1 MKLGKIHRRCL
12 LLLFAVVFLCTS
24 CRNLRVA
31 AMIALTKVEGEL
43 ELIDRRGKDVLP
55 KENLH
60 LFDGSIMATHEQSYA
75 WMNLD
80 SKRLVKLDQESQMEI
95 RKNRKKLEI
104 VMQYGSLFFNIEK
117 PLEKD
122 ESLDIRTSSMMVG
135 IRGTCGWVTV
145 EDETLLHVY
154 LLKGKVECSVF
165 DKEGNVL
172 ASEILT
178 AGQAA
183 RLALDGDI
191 ASITVTK
198 EFDIQD
204 IPDFVME
211 EIEGNEELMKT
222 IQKQGANDTDSSRG
236 ESDEMPTNTNGA
248 DNPSGTDDNQENMA
262 DQETITDQ
270 ETENDQ
276 ESEADQE
283 NETGQETTTAQETET
298 GQETTTAQET
308 TAGQETTTS
317 PESATSQETTTS
329 PESTTGQETT
339 AAPETTAGQSI
350 REQYSAIVAQA
361 SSYEYNTWGEFTG
374 YSYTLYQEESFSVP
388 TLILRKGAQDRIGY
402 LLFRYD
408 TLTGTTSQ
416 VGTDTVTRFEF
427 PSHEFINNIT
437 DWHQTTDTSA
447 LNALAF

>member
-31 AMIALTKVEGEL
+31 ATIALTKVEGEL

-60 LFDGSIMATHEQSYA
+60 LFDGSIMATHKQSYA

-95 RKNRKKLEI
+95 QKNKKKLEI

-183 RLALDGDI
+183 RLVLDGDI

-222 IQKQGANDTDSSRG
+222 IQKQEANDTDSSRS
-236 ESDEMPTNTNGA
+236 ESDEMPTNANGA
-248 DNPSGTDDNQENMA
+248 DNPSATDDNQENAA

-270 ETENDQ
+270 ETDN
-276 ESEADQE
+276 
-283 NETGQETTTAQETET
+283 AQETET
-298 GQETTTAQET
+298 GQETTTAQESAAGQET
-308 TAGQETTTS
+308 TTAQESAAGQETTTS
-317 PESATSQETTTS
+317 QESATA
-329 PESTTGQETT
+329 QETT

-447 LNALAF
+447 LNSLAF

>member
-31 AMIALTKVEGEL
+31 ATIALTKVEGEL

-60 LFDGSIMATHEQSYA
+60 LFDGSIMATHKQSYA

-222 IQKQGANDTDSSRG
+222 IQKQEANDTDSSRS
-236 ESDEMPTNTNGA
+236 ESDEMPTNANGA
-248 DNPSGTDDNQENMA
+248 DNPSATDDNQENAA

-270 ETENDQ
+270 ETDNAQ
-276 ESEADQE
+276 ET
-283 NETGQETTTAQETET
+283 ETGQETTAAQETET
-298 GQETTTAQET
+298 GQETTTAQESA
-308 TAGQETTTS
+308 AGQETTTS
-317 PESATSQETTTS
+317 PESATA
-329 PESTTGQETT
+329 QETT

-437 DWHQTTDTSA
+437 DWHQTTDTRA

>member
-31 AMIALTKVEGEL
+31 ATIALTKVEGEL

-60 LFDGSIMATHEQSYA
+60 LFDGSIMATHKQSYA

-308 TAGQETTTS
+308 TAGQ
-317 PESATSQETTTS
+317 
-329 PESTTGQETT
+329 
-339 AAPETTAGQSI
+339 SI

>member
-31 AMIALTKVEGEL
+31 ATIALTKVEGEL

-60 LFDGSIMATHEQSYA
+60 LFDGSIMATHKQSYA

-222 IQKQGANDTDSSRG
+222 IQKQEANDTDSSRS
-236 ESDEMPTNTNGA
+236 ESDEMPTNANGA
-248 DNPSGTDDNQENMA
+248 DNPSAADDNQENTA
-262 DQETITDQ
+262 DQEADNAQETETDQ
-270 ETENDQ
+270 ETT
-276 ESEADQE
+276 AAQE
-283 NETGQETTTAQETET
+283 NETGQETTTAQESAA
-298 GQETTTAQET
+298 GQETTTAQESA
-308 TAGQETTTS
+308 AGQETTTS
-317 PESATSQETTTS
+317 PESATA
-329 PESTTGQETT
+329 QETT

-447 LNALAF
+447 LNSLAF

>member
-31 AMIALTKVEGEL
+31 ATIALTKVEGEL

-60 LFDGSIMATHEQSYA
+60 LFDGSIMATHKQSYA

-172 ASEILT
+172 AFEILT

-183 RLALDGDI
+183 RLVLDGDI

-222 IQKQGANDTDSSRG
+222 IQKQEANDTDSSRS
-236 ESDEMPTNTNGA
+236 ESDEMPTNANGA
-248 DNPSGTDDNQENMA
+248 DNPSAADDNQENTA
-262 DQETITDQ
+262 DQEADNAQETETDQ
-270 ETENDQ
+270 ETTAAQ
-276 ESEADQE
+276 ES
-283 NETGQETTTAQETET
+283 ETGQETTTAQES
-298 GQETTTAQET
+298 A
-308 TAGQETTTS
+308 AGQETTTS
-317 PESATSQETTTS
+317 PESATA
-329 PESTTGQETT
+329 QETT

-447 LNALAF
+447 LNSLAF

>member
-31 AMIALTKVEGEL
+31 ATIALTKVEGEL

-60 LFDGSIMATHEQSYA
+60 LFDGSIMATHKQSYA

-248 DNPSGTDDNQENMA
+248 DNT
-262 DQETITDQ
+262 
-270 ETENDQ
+270 
-276 ESEADQE
+276 
-283 NETGQETTTAQETET
+283 
-298 GQETTTAQET
+298 
-308 TAGQETTTS
+308 
-317 PESATSQETTTS
+317 
-329 PESTTGQETT
+329 
-339 AAPETTAGQSI
+339 
-350 REQYSAIVAQA
+350 
-361 SSYEYNTWGEFTG
+361 
-374 YSYTLYQEESFSVP
+374 
-388 TLILRKGAQDRIGY
+388 
-402 LLFRYD
+402 
-408 TLTGTTSQ
+408 
-416 VGTDTVTRFEF
+416 
-427 PSHEFINNIT
+427 
-437 DWHQTTDTSA
+437 
-447 LNALAF
+447 

>member
-31 AMIALTKVEGEL
+31 ATIALTKVEGEL

-60 LFDGSIMATHEQSYA
+60 LFDGSIMATHKQSYA

-178 AGQAA
+178 AGQVA

-222 IQKQGANDTDSSRG
+222 IQKQEANDTDSSRS
-236 ESDEMPTNTNGA
+236 ESDEMPTNANGA
-248 DNPSGTDDNQENMA
+248 DNPSAADDNQENTA
-262 DQETITDQ
+262 DQETDNAQ
-270 ETENDQ
+270 ET
-276 ESEADQE
+276 
-283 NETGQETTTAQETET
+283 ETGQETTAAQETET
-298 GQETTTAQET
+298 GQETTTAQESAAGQET
-308 TAGQETTTS
+308 TTAQESAAGQETTTS
-317 PESATSQETTTS
+317 PESATA
-329 PESTTGQETT
+329 QETT

-447 LNALAF
+447 LNSLAF

>member
-31 AMIALTKVEGEL
+31 ATIALTKVEGEL

-60 LFDGSIMATHEQSYA
+60 LFDGSIMATHKQSYA

-145 EDETLLHVY
+145 ENEKLLLVY
-154 LLKGKVECSVF
+154 LLKGRVECSVF
-165 DKEGNVL
+165 DKDGNIL

-183 RLALDGDI
+183 RLAFDGDT
-191 ASITVTK
+191 ASVTVIK
-198 EFDIQD
+198 EFDIQE

-222 IQKQGANDTDSSRG
+222 IQKQGADDTDSLEA
-236 ESDEMPTNTNGA
+236 ESDEMPTDTNGA
-248 DNPSGTDDNQENMA
+248 AHRPGTDENQEIVA

-270 ETENDQ
+270 ETETSQ
-276 ESEADQE
+276 ETAADQE
-283 NETGQETTTAQETET
+283 TSAGQETTTAQETET
-298 GQETTTAQET
+298 
-308 TAGQETTTS
+308 S
-317 PESATSQETTTS
+317 
-329 PESTTGQETT
+329 QETT
-339 AAPETTAGQSI
+339 AARETTAGQSM

-361 SSYEYNTWGEFTG
+361 SSYEYNTWGEITG

-388 TLILRKGAQDRIGY
+388 TLILRKNAMDRIGY

-416 VGTDTVTRFEF
+416 VGTDSATRFEF
-427 PSHEFINNIT
+427 PSHGFINNIT
-437 DWHQTTDTSA
+437 DWHQTTDSSA
-447 LNALAF
+447 LNSLAF

>member
-31 AMIALTKVEGEL
+31 ATIALTKVEGEL

-60 LFDGSIMATHEQSYA
+60 LFDGSIMATHKQSYA

-95 RKNRKKLEI
+95 QKNKKKLEI

-183 RLALDGDI
+183 RLVLDGDI

-222 IQKQGANDTDSSRG
+222 IQKQEANDTDSSRS
-236 ESDEMPTNTNGA
+236 ESDEMPTNANGA
-248 DNPSGTDDNQENMA
+248 DNPSATDDNQENAA

-270 ETENDQ
+270 ETDN
-276 ESEADQE
+276 
-283 NETGQETTTAQETET
+283 AQETET
-298 GQETTTAQET
+298 GQETTTAQESA
-308 TAGQETTTS
+308 AGQETTTS
-317 PESATSQETTTS
+317 PESATA
-329 PESTTGQETT
+329 QETT

-447 LNALAF
+447 LNSLAF

>member
-12 LLLFAVVFLCTS
+12 LLLFVVVFLCTS

-31 AMIALTKVEGEL
+31 ATIALTKVEGEL

-60 LFDGSIMATHEQSYA
+60 LFDGSIMATHKQSYA

-95 RKNRKKLEI
+95 QKNRKKLEI

-222 IQKQGANDTDSSRG
+222 IQKQEANDTDSSRS
-236 ESDEMPTNTNGA
+236 ESDEMPTNANGA
-248 DNPSGTDDNQENMA
+248 DNPSAADDNQENAA

-270 ETENDQ
+270 ETDNAQ
-276 ESEADQE
+276 ET
-283 NETGQETTTAQETET
+283 ETGQETTAAQETET
-298 GQETTTAQET
+298 GQETTTTQESATGQET
-308 TAGQETTTS
+308 TTAQESAAGQETTTS
-317 PESATSQETTTS
+317 PESATA
-329 PESTTGQETT
+329 QETT

-408 TLTGTTSQ
+408 TLTRTTSQ

-447 LNALAF
+447 LNSLAF

>member
-31 AMIALTKVEGEL
+31 ATIALTKVEGEL

-60 LFDGSIMATHEQSYA
+60 LFDGSIMATHKQSYA

-95 RKNRKKLEI
+95 QKNKKKLEI

-183 RLALDGDI
+183 RLVLDGDI

-222 IQKQGANDTDSSRG
+222 IQKQEANDTDSSRS
-236 ESDEMPTNTNGA
+236 ESDEMPTNANGA
-248 DNPSGTDDNQENMA
+248 DNPSATDDNQENAA

-270 ETENDQ
+270 ETDN
-276 ESEADQE
+276 
-283 NETGQETTTAQETET
+283 AQETET
-298 GQETTTAQET
+298 GQETTTAQESAAGQET
-308 TAGQETTTS
+308 TTAQESAAGQETTTS
-317 PESATSQETTTS
+317 PESATA
-329 PESTTGQETT
+329 QETT

-447 LNALAF
+447 LNSLAF

>member
-31 AMIALTKVEGEL
+31 ATIALTKVEGEL

-60 LFDGSIMATHEQSYA
+60 LFDGSIMATHKQSYA

-95 RKNRKKLEI
+95 QKNRKKLEI

-183 RLALDGDI
+183 RLVLDGDI

-222 IQKQGANDTDSSRG
+222 IQKQEANDTDSSRS
-236 ESDEMPTNTNGA
+236 ESDEMPTNANGA
-248 DNPSGTDDNQENMA
+248 DNPSATDDNQENAA

-270 ETENDQ
+270 ETDNAQ
-276 ESEADQE
+276 ET
-283 NETGQETTTAQETET
+283 ETGQETTAAQETET
-298 GQETTTAQET
+298 GQETTTAQESA
-308 TAGQETTTS
+308 AGQETTTS
-317 PESATSQETTTS
+317 PESATA
-329 PESTTGQETT
+329 QETT

-402 LLFRYD
+402 LLFSYD

-447 LNALAF
+447 LNSLAF

>member
-31 AMIALTKVEGEL
+31 ATIALTKVEGEL

-60 LFDGSIMATHEQSYA
+60 LFDGSIMATHKQSYA

-95 RKNRKKLEI
+95 QKNKKKLEI

-183 RLALDGDI
+183 RLVLDGDI

-222 IQKQGANDTDSSRG
+222 IQKQEANDTDSSRS
-236 ESDEMPTNTNGA
+236 ESDEMPTNANGA
-248 DNPSGTDDNQENMA
+248 DNPSATDDNQENAA

-270 ETENDQ
+270 ETDN
-276 ESEADQE
+276 
-283 NETGQETTTAQETET
+283 AQETET
-298 GQETTTAQET
+298 GQETTTAQESAAGQET
-308 TAGQETTTS
+308 TTAQESAAGQETTTS
-317 PESATSQETTTS
+317 PESATA
-329 PESTTGQETT
+329 QETT

>member
-31 AMIALTKVEGEL
+31 ATIALTKVEGEL

-60 LFDGSIMATHEQSYA
+60 LFDGSIMATHKQSYA

-95 RKNRKKLEI
+95 QKNRKKLEI

-183 RLALDGDI
+183 RLAFDGDV

-222 IQKQGANDTDSSRG
+222 IQKQEANDTDSSRS
-236 ESDEMPTNTNGA
+236 ESDEMPTNANGA
-248 DNPSGTDDNQENMA
+248 DNPSATDDNQENAA

-270 ETENDQ
+270 ETDNAQ
-276 ESEADQE
+276 ET
-283 NETGQETTTAQETET
+283 ETGQETTAAQETET
-298 GQETTTAQET
+298 GQETTTAQESATGQET
-308 TAGQETTTS
+308 TTAQESAAGQETTTS
-317 PESATSQETTTS
+317 PESATA
-329 PESTTGQETT
+329 QETT

-447 LNALAF
+447 LNSLAF

>member
-31 AMIALTKVEGEL
+31 ATIALTKVEGEL

-60 LFDGSIMATHEQSYA
+60 LFDGSIMATHKQSYA

-104 VMQYGSLFFNIEK
+104 AMQYGSLFFNIEK

-183 RLALDGDI
+183 RLVLDGDI

-222 IQKQGANDTDSSRG
+222 IQKQEANDTDSSRS
-236 ESDEMPTNTNGA
+236 ESDEMPTNANGA
-248 DNPSGTDDNQENMA
+248 DNPSAADDNQENTS
-262 DQETITDQ
+262 DQETDNAQETETDQ
-270 ETENDQ
+270 ETTAAQ
-276 ESEADQE
+276 ES
-283 NETGQETTTAQETET
+283 ETGQETTTAQES
-298 GQETTTAQET
+298 A
-308 TAGQETTTS
+308 AGQETTTS
-317 PESATSQETTTS
+317 PESATA
-329 PESTTGQETT
+329 QETT

-447 LNALAF
+447 LNSLAF

>member
-1 MKLGKIHRRCL
+1 MKLGKIHHRCL

-31 AMIALTKVEGEL
+31 ATIALTKVEGEL

-95 RKNRKKLEI
+95 QKNRKKLEI

-183 RLALDGDI
+183 RLTLDGDI

-222 IQKQGANDTDSSRG
+222 IQKQEANDTDSSRS
-236 ESDEMPTNTNGA
+236 ESDEMPTNANGA
-248 DNPSGTDDNQENMA
+248 DNPSAADDNQENTA
-262 DQETITDQ
+262 DQETDNAQETETDQ
-270 ETENDQ
+270 ETTAAQ
-276 ESEADQE
+276 ES
-283 NETGQETTTAQETET
+283 ETGQETTTAQES
-298 GQETTTAQET
+298 A
-308 TAGQETTTS
+308 AGQETTTS
-317 PESATSQETTTS
+317 PESATA
-329 PESTTGQETT
+329 QETT

-447 LNALAF
+447 LNSLAF

>member
-1 MKLGKIHRRCL
+1 MKLGKIHHRCL

-31 AMIALTKVEGEL
+31 ATIALTKVEGEL

-60 LFDGSIMATHEQSYA
+60 LFDGSIMATHKQSYA

-104 VMQYGSLFFNIEK
+104 AMQYGSLFFNIEK

-222 IQKQGANDTDSSRG
+222 IQKQEANDTDSSRS
-236 ESDEMPTNTNGA
+236 ESDEMPTNANGA
-248 DNPSGTDDNQENMA
+248 DNPSAADDNQENTA
-262 DQETITDQ
+262 DQETDNAQETETDQ
-270 ETENDQ
+270 ETTAAQ
-276 ESEADQE
+276 ES
-283 NETGQETTTAQETET
+283 ETGQETTTAQES
-298 GQETTTAQET
+298 A
-308 TAGQETTTS
+308 AGQETTTS
-317 PESATSQETTTS
+317 PESATA
-329 PESTTGQETT
+329 QETT

-447 LNALAF
+447 LNSLAF

>member
-31 AMIALTKVEGEL
+31 ATIALTKVEGEL

-60 LFDGSIMATHEQSYA
+60 LFDGSIMATHKQSYA

-222 IQKQGANDTDSSRG
+222 IQKQEANDTDSSRS
-236 ESDEMPTNTNGA
+236 ESDEMPTNANGA
-248 DNPSGTDDNQENMA
+248 DNPSAADDNQENTA
-262 DQETITDQ
+262 DQEADNAQETETDQ
-270 ETENDQ
+270 ETTAAQ
-276 ESEADQE
+276 ES
-283 NETGQETTTAQETET
+283 ETGQETTTAQESAA
-298 GQETTTAQET
+298 GQETTTAQESA
-308 TAGQETTTS
+308 AGQETTTS
-317 PESATSQETTTS
+317 PESATA
-329 PESTTGQETT
+329 QETT

-447 LNALAF
+447 LNSLAF

>member
-31 AMIALTKVEGEL
+31 ATIALTKVEGEL

-60 LFDGSIMATHEQSYA
+60 LFDGSIMATHKQSYA

-104 VMQYGSLFFNIEK
+104 TVQYGSLFFNIEK

-222 IQKQGANDTDSSRG
+222 IQKQEANDTDSSRS
-236 ESDEMPTNTNGA
+236 ESDEMPTNANGA
-248 DNPSGTDDNQENMA
+248 DNPSATDDNQENAA

-270 ETENDQ
+270 ETDNAQ
-276 ESEADQE
+276 ET
-283 NETGQETTTAQETET
+283 ETGQETTAAQETET
-298 GQETTTAQET
+298 GQETTTAQESA
-308 TAGQETTTS
+308 AGQETTTS
-317 PESATSQETTTS
+317 PESATA
-329 PESTTGQETT
+329 QETT

-447 LNALAF
+447 LNSLAF

>member
-31 AMIALTKVEGEL
+31 ATIALTKVEGEL

-60 LFDGSIMATHEQSYA
+60 LFDGSIMATHKQSYA

-95 RKNRKKLEI
+95 QKNKKKLEI

-183 RLALDGDI
+183 RLVLDGDI

-222 IQKQGANDTDSSRG
+222 IQKQEANDTDSSRS
-236 ESDEMPTNTNGA
+236 ESDEMPTNANGA
-248 DNPSGTDDNQENMA
+248 DNPSATDDNQENAA

-270 ETENDQ
+270 ETDN
-276 ESEADQE
+276 
-283 NETGQETTTAQETET
+283 AQETET
-298 GQETTTAQET
+298 GQETTTAQESAAGQET
-308 TAGQETTTS
+308 TTAQESAAGQETTTS
-317 PESATSQETTTS
+317 PESATA
-329 PESTTGQETT
+329 QETT

-402 LLFRYD
+402 LLFRYN

-447 LNALAF
+447 LNSLAF

>member
-31 AMIALTKVEGEL
+31 ATIALTKVEGEL

-60 LFDGSIMATHEQSYA
+60 LFDGSIMATHKQSYA

-222 IQKQGANDTDSSRG
+222 IQKQEANDTDSSRS
-236 ESDEMPTNTNGA
+236 ESDEMPTNANGA
-248 DNPSGTDDNQENMA
+248 DNPSATDDNQENAA

-270 ETENDQ
+270 ETDN
-276 ESEADQE
+276 
-283 NETGQETTTAQETET
+283 AQETET
-298 GQETTTAQET
+298 GQETTTAQESAAGQET
-308 TAGQETTTS
+308 TTAQESAAGQETTTS
-317 PESATSQETTTS
+317 PESATA
-329 PESTTGQETT
+329 QETT

>member
-31 AMIALTKVEGEL
+31 ATIALTKVEGEL

-104 VMQYGSLFFNIEK
+104 TVQYGSLFFNIEK

-222 IQKQGANDTDSSRG
+222 IQKQEANDTDSSRS
-236 ESDEMPTNTNGA
+236 ESDEMPTNANGA
-248 DNPSGTDDNQENMA
+248 DNPSATDDNQENAA

-270 ETENDQ
+270 ETDNAQ
-276 ESEADQE
+276 ET
-283 NETGQETTTAQETET
+283 ETGQETTAAQETET
-298 GQETTTAQET
+298 GQETTTAQESA
-308 TAGQETTTS
+308 AGQETTTS
-317 PESATSQETTTS
+317 PESATA
-329 PESTTGQETT
+329 QETT

-447 LNALAF
+447 LNSLAF

>member
-31 AMIALTKVEGEL
+31 ATIALTKVEGEL

-60 LFDGSIMATHEQSYA
+60 LFDGSIMATHKQSYA

-248 DNPSGTDDNQENMA
+248 
-262 DQETITDQ
+262 
-270 ETENDQ
+270 ENDQ

-317 PESATSQETTTS
+317 PESATGQETTTS

>member
-31 AMIALTKVEGEL
+31 ATIALTKVEGEL

-60 LFDGSIMATHEQSYA
+60 LFDGSIMATHKQSYA

-222 IQKQGANDTDSSRG
+222 IQKQEANDTDSSRS
-236 ESDEMPTNTNGA
+236 ESDEMPTNANGA
-248 DNPSGTDDNQENMA
+248 DNPSATDDNQENAA

-270 ETENDQ
+270 ETDNAQ
-276 ESEADQE
+276 ET
-283 NETGQETTTAQETET
+283 ETGQETTAAQETET
-298 GQETTTAQET
+298 GQETTTAQESATGQET
-308 TAGQETTTS
+308 TTAQESAAGQETTTS
-317 PESATSQETTTS
+317 PESATA
-329 PESTTGQETT
+329 QETT

-447 LNALAF
+447 LNSLAF

>member
-31 AMIALTKVEGEL
+31 ATIALTKVEGEL

-60 LFDGSIMATHEQSYA
+60 LFDGSIMATHKQSYA

-104 VMQYGSLFFNIEK
+104 AMQYGSLFFNIEK

-222 IQKQGANDTDSSRG
+222 IQKQEANDTDSSRS
-236 ESDEMPTNTNGA
+236 ESDEMPTNANGA
-248 DNPSGTDDNQENMA
+248 DNPSAADDNQENTA
-262 DQETITDQ
+262 DQETDNAQ
-270 ETENDQ
+270 ET
-276 ESEADQE
+276 
-283 NETGQETTTAQETET
+283 ETGQETTAAQETET
-298 GQETTTAQET
+298 GQETTTAQESAAGQET
-308 TAGQETTTS
+308 TTAQESAAGQETTTS
-317 PESATSQETTTS
+317 PESATA
-329 PESTTGQETT
+329 QETT

-447 LNALAF
+447 LNSLAF

>member
-31 AMIALTKVEGEL
+31 ATIALTKVEGEL

-60 LFDGSIMATHEQSYA
+60 LFDGSIMATHKQSYA

-104 VMQYGSLFFNIEK
+104 AMQYGSLFFNIEK

-222 IQKQGANDTDSSRG
+222 IQKQEANDTDSSRS
-236 ESDEMPTNTNGA
+236 ESDEMPTNANGA
-248 DNPSGTDDNQENMA
+248 DNPSAADDNQENTA
-262 DQETITDQ
+262 DQETDNAQ
-270 ETENDQ
+270 ET
-276 ESEADQE
+276 
-283 NETGQETTTAQETET
+283 ETGQETTAAQETET
-298 GQETTTAQET
+298 GQETTTAQESA
-308 TAGQETTTS
+308 AGQETTTS
-317 PESATSQETTTS
+317 PESATA
-329 PESTTGQETT
+329 QETT

-447 LNALAF
+447 LNSLAF

>member
-31 AMIALTKVEGEL
+31 ATIALTKVEGEL

-60 LFDGSIMATHEQSYA
+60 LFDGSIMATHKQSYA

-172 ASEILT
+172 AFEILT

-183 RLALDGDI
+183 RLVLDGDI

-222 IQKQGANDTDSSRG
+222 IQKQEANDTDSSRS
-236 ESDEMPTNTNGA
+236 ESDEMPTNANGA
-248 DNPSGTDDNQENMA
+248 DNPSAADDNQENTA
-262 DQETITDQ
+262 DQEADNAQETETDQ
-270 ETENDQ
+270 ETTAAQ
-276 ESEADQE
+276 ES
-283 NETGQETTTAQETET
+283 ETGQETTTAQESAA
-298 GQETTTAQET
+298 GQETTTAQESA
-308 TAGQETTTS
+308 AGQETTTS
-317 PESATSQETTTS
+317 PESATA
-329 PESTTGQETT
+329 QETT

-447 LNALAF
+447 LNSLAF

>member
-31 AMIALTKVEGEL
+31 ATIALTKVEGEL

-60 LFDGSIMATHEQSYA
+60 LFDGSIMATHKQSYA

-172 ASEILT
+172 AFEILT

-183 RLALDGDI
+183 RLVLDGDI

-211 EIEGNEELMKT
+211 EIEGNKELMKT
-222 IQKQGANDTDSSRG
+222 IQKQEANDTDSSRS
-236 ESDEMPTNTNGA
+236 ESDEMPTNANGA
-248 DNPSGTDDNQENMA
+248 DNPSAADDNQENTA
-262 DQETITDQ
+262 DQEADNAQETETDQ
-270 ETENDQ
+270 ETTAAQ
-276 ESEADQE
+276 ES
-283 NETGQETTTAQETET
+283 ETGQETTTAQESAA
-298 GQETTTAQET
+298 GQETTTAQESA
-308 TAGQETTTS
+308 AGQETTTS
-317 PESATSQETTTS
+317 PESATA
-329 PESTTGQETT
+329 QETT

-447 LNALAF
+447 LNSLAF

>member
-31 AMIALTKVEGEL
+31 ATIALTKVEGEL

-60 LFDGSIMATHEQSYA
+60 LFDGSIMATHKQSYA

-222 IQKQGANDTDSSRG
+222 IQKQEANDTDSSRS
-236 ESDEMPTNTNGA
+236 ESDEMPTNANGA
-248 DNPSGTDDNQENMA
+248 DNPSATDDNQENAA

-270 ETENDQ
+270 ETDNAQ
-276 ESEADQE
+276 ET
-283 NETGQETTTAQETET
+283 ETGQETTAAQETET
-298 GQETTTAQET
+298 GQETTTAQESA
-308 TAGQETTTS
+308 AGQETTTS
-317 PESATSQETTTS
+317 PESATA
-329 PESTTGQETT
+329 QETT

-447 LNALAF
+447 LNSLAF

>member
-31 AMIALTKVEGEL
+31 ATIALTKVEGEL

-60 LFDGSIMATHEQSYA
+60 LFDGSIMATHKQSYA

-283 NETGQETTTAQETET
+283 NETGQETT
-298 GQETTTAQET
+298 
-308 TAGQETTTS
+308 
-317 PESATSQETTTS
+317 
-329 PESTTGQETT
+329 

>member
-31 AMIALTKVEGEL
+31 ATIALTKVEGEL

-60 LFDGSIMATHEQSYA
+60 LFDGSIMATHKQSYA

-222 IQKQGANDTDSSRG
+222 IQKQEANDTDSSRS
-236 ESDEMPTNTNGA
+236 ESDEMPTNANGA
-248 DNPSGTDDNQENMA
+248 DNPSAADDNQENTA
-262 DQETITDQ
+262 DQETDNAQ
-270 ETENDQ
+270 ET
-276 ESEADQE
+276 
-283 NETGQETTTAQETET
+283 ETGQETTAAQETET
-298 GQETTTAQET
+298 GQETTTAQESAAGQET
-308 TAGQETTTS
+308 TTAQESAAGQETTTS
-317 PESATSQETTTS
+317 PESATA
-329 PESTTGQETT
+329 QETT

-447 LNALAF
+447 LNSLAF

>member
-31 AMIALTKVEGEL
+31 ATIALTKVEGEL

-60 LFDGSIMATHEQSYA
+60 LFDGSIMATHKQSYA

-95 RKNRKKLEI
+95 QKNRKKLEI

-183 RLALDGDI
+183 RLVLDGDI

-222 IQKQGANDTDSSRG
+222 IQKQEANDTDSSRS
-236 ESDEMPTNTNGA
+236 ESDEMPTNANGA
-248 DNPSGTDDNQENMA
+248 DNPSATDDNQENAA

-270 ETENDQ
+270 ETDNAQ
-276 ESEADQE
+276 ET
-283 NETGQETTTAQETET
+283 ETGQETTAAQETET
-298 GQETTTAQET
+298 GQETTTAQESATGQET
-308 TAGQETTTS
+308 TTAQESAAGQETTTS
-317 PESATSQETTTS
+317 PESATA
-329 PESTTGQETT
+329 QETT

-447 LNALAF
+447 LNSLAF

>member
-1 MKLGKIHRRCL
+1 M
-12 LLLFAVVFLCTS
+12 
-24 CRNLRVA
+24 
-31 AMIALTKVEGEL
+31 
-43 ELIDRRGKDVLP
+43 
-55 KENLH
+55 
-60 LFDGSIMATHEQSYA
+60 
-75 WMNLD
+75 
-80 SKRLVKLDQESQMEI
+80 
-95 RKNRKKLEI
+95 
-104 VMQYGSLFFNIEK
+104 
-117 PLEKD
+117 
-122 ESLDIRTSSMMVG
+122 
-135 IRGTCGWVTV
+135 
-145 EDETLLHVY
+145 LLHVY

-178 AGQAA
+178 AGQVA

-222 IQKQGANDTDSSRG
+222 IQKQEANDTDSSRS
-236 ESDEMPTNTNGA
+236 ESDEMPTNANGA
-248 DNPSGTDDNQENMA
+248 DNPSAADDNQENTA
-262 DQETITDQ
+262 DQETDNAQETETDQ
-270 ETENDQ
+270 ETTAAQ
-276 ESEADQE
+276 ES
-283 NETGQETTTAQETET
+283 ETGQETTTAQESAA
-298 GQETTTAQET
+298 GQETTTAQESA
-308 TAGQETTTS
+308 AGQETTTS
-317 PESATSQETTTS
+317 SESATA
-329 PESTTGQETT
+329 QETT

-447 LNALAF
+447 LNSLAF

>member
-1 MKLGKIHRRCL
+1 MKLGKIHGRGL

-31 AMIALTKVEGEL
+31 TTIALTKVEGEL

-95 RKNRKKLEI
+95 QKKRKKLEI

-145 EDETLLHVY
+145 ENEKLLLVY
-154 LLKGKVECSVF
+154 LLKGRVECSVF
-165 DKEGNVL
+165 DKDGNIL

-183 RLALDGDI
+183 RLALDGDT
-191 ASITVTK
+191 ASVTVIK
-198 EFDIQD
+198 EFDIQE

-222 IQKQGANDTDSSRG
+222 IQKQGADDTDSLKT
-236 ESDEMPTNTNGA
+236 ESDEMPADSNGA
-248 DNPSGTDDNQENMA
+248 DHRPGTDENQEIVA

-270 ETENDQ
+270 ETESGQ
-276 ESEADQE
+276 ETAADQE
-283 NETGQETTTAQETET
+283 TSTGQETTTVQETET
-298 GQETTTAQET
+298 GQETTAAQETTMAQET
-308 TAGQETTTS
+308 TAGQS
-317 PESATSQETTTS
+317 M
-329 PESTTGQETT
+329 
-339 AAPETTAGQSI
+339 

-361 SSYEYNTWGEFTG
+361 SSYEYNTWGEITG

-388 TLILRKGAQDRIGY
+388 TLILRKNAMDRIGY

-416 VGTDTVTRFEF
+416 VGTDSATRFEF
-427 PSHEFINNIT
+427 PSHGFINNIT
-437 DWHQTTDTSA
+437 DWHQTTDSSA
-447 LNALAF
+447 LNSLAF